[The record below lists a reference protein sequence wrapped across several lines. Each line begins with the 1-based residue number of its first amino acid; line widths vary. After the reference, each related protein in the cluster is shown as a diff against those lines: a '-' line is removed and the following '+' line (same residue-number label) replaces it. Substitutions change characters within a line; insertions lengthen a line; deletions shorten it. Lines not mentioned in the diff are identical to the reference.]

1 MSLVIIG
8 AGPGGYVSAIRGAQ
22 LGLKVT
28 IIEESEVGGTCL
40 NWGCIPTKAIIAST
54 ELLSDIKKAED
65 FGIKING
72 NITPDIKKIILRK
85 DNIVKTQIKGIKNIF
100 KYRNI
105 QLIYGSAKFLSKE
118 KIIISSKNNEE
129 LTLAPKNI
137 IIATGSR
144 PLEIP
149 DLPFDGINIISN
161 QEALS
166 LIELPERIAII
177 GSGPAGCEF
186 ANIFNGLGCKVF
198 LIELLQKILPLE
210 DREITDILTKEFK
223 KRDINILTN
232 INKIKVEKR
241 EKEINIQLSNGETI
255 TVDKIL
261 VTAGRRFN
269 SDKINIENL
278 DLKTGSKGEIIV
290 NENMKTNIDG
300 IYAIGDVTGGPL
312 LAHVA
317 SFQGIIAVENILG
330 ANKKM
335 DYSKIPYAIFT
346 SPEIASV
353 GLKEYEAEEKGIK
366 FTKGYFQFRG
376 LGKSHTIGKL
386 QGFVKVLADKVTDK
400 LIGMQII
407 GPHAS
412 ELIHEG
418 AIAISNNLRI
428 KDIIDTIHI
437 HPTLSEVIKESAE
450 DVHNMAI
457 HGIKMNYKTKI

>member
-1 MSLVIIG
+1 MNLVIIG
-8 AGPGGYVSAIRGAQ
+8 AGPGGYVSAVRGAQ

-28 IIEESEVGGTCL
+28 IIEELEVGGTCL
-40 NWGCIPTKAIIAST
+40 NWGCIPTKSIIAST

-72 NITPDIKKIILRK
+72 DVIPDIKKIIFRK
-85 DNIVKTQIKGIKNIF
+85 DNIVKTLINGIKNIF

-105 QLIYGSAKFLSKE
+105 ELIYGTAKFLSKE
-118 KIIISSKNNEE
+118 KIIINTKDNKE
-129 LTLAPKNI
+129 LILTPQNI

-144 PLEIP
+144 PLELP
-149 DLPFDGINIISN
+149 NLPFDSINIISN

-166 LIELPERIAII
+166 ITEIPKKIAII

-186 ANIFNGLGCKVF
+186 ANIFNGLGSKVF
-198 LIELLQKILPLE
+198 LIELLQNILPFE
-210 DREITDILTKEFK
+210 DKEITDILTKEFK
-223 KRDINILTN
+223 KRGIKILTN
-232 INKIKVEKR
+232 IKSIQIEKK
-241 EKEINIQLSNGETI
+241 EKEINIQLNKGETI

-269 SDKINIENL
+269 SDKINIETL

-290 NENMKTNIDG
+290 NENMETNIDS

-312 LAHVA
+312 FAHVA
-317 SFQGIIAVENILG
+317 SFQGIIAIENILG
-330 ANKKM
+330 ANKKI
-335 DYSKIPYAIFT
+335 DYSKIPYAIYT

-353 GLKEYEAEEKGIK
+353 GLKEYEAEEKGIR

-376 LGKSHTIGKL
+376 LSRSHTIGKL
-386 QGFVKVLADKVTDK
+386 QGFIKILADKNTDK
-400 LIGMQII
+400 IIGMQIV

-418 AIAISNNLRI
+418 ALAISNNLKI
-428 KDIIDTIHI
+428 KDIIDTIHV

-450 DVHNMAI
+450 DVYDIAI
-457 HGIKMNYKTKI
+457 HGIKKI